1 MKRKYIDF
9 TTGNIGKPLIAFSIP
24 LFLGNILQQLYSI
37 TDAMIVGNLLGP
49 EALAAIGATS
59 PITNLSI
66 SLAIGVTLGVSVTVS
81 QFFGANDNDNV
92 RLTISTGYI
101 FFLFF
106 GIAIMIVAVLF
117 PICFN
122 VKTFGLWPLFAACM
136 TNGLGFLFVQLT
148 NQQTVGHLSTP
159 KTRTNNFAFLAMG
172 YSAANLSA
180 PIASGYLIDHL
191 GFQSAYTLAL
201 SAVVLGLLAFILFI
215 RSKLPSSWNRPKV
228 VKRKGNFELMGI
240 PHVRNVLIA
249 SSFMSM
255 AWDLQSFM
263 IPVYGTEIGLSA
275 SEVGWILGVFAAATF
290 FVRLFMPIIAR
301 HLTEWQTITCAFAL
315 GAASY
320 ALFPIFNNFYMLSAV
335 AFLLGMALGSSQ
347 PNVMSLIHTES
358 PPGRT
363 GEALGLRTMLINLCH
378 TTLPIIFGGAGNLI
392 GAGAVFYVVASLMG
406 GVSVFTSR
414 CQKQSVSRT
423 SRRVV
428 EELEQERSQKKI
440 NQ

>member
-1 MKRKYIDF
+1 MSSMVVRIILL
-9 TTGNIGKPLIAFSIP
+9 TVLVQIGCVSNRVTCSLDGLYEHATALEVGFMMALFAFVPALFAIRVGQWVDKVGPKKPVLI
-24 LFLGNILQQLYSI
+24 
-37 TDAMIVGNLLGP
+37 
-49 EALAAIGATS
+49 
-59 PITNLSI
+59 
-66 SLAIGVTLGVSVTVS
+66 
-81 QFFGANDNDNV
+81 
-92 RLTISTGYI
+92 
-101 FFLFF
+101 

-180 PIASGYLIDHL
+180 PIASGYLIDHI
-191 GFQSAYTLAL
+191 GFQSAYYL
-201 SAVVLGLLAFILFI
+201 SLTAVALGLTCLMLFI
-215 RSKLPSSWNRPKV
+215 WPKLLDRLNQNKRPK
-228 VKRKGNFELMGI
+228 KQSSFDLFRI
-240 PHVRNVLIA
+240 PHVRNVLVA

-275 SEVGWILGVFAAATF
+275 SQVGWILGVFASATF
-290 FVRLFMPIIAR
+290 TVRLFMPLISR
-301 HLTEWQTITCAFAL
+301 HLSEWQTITAAFGFGTL
-315 GAASY
+315 SY
-320 ALFPIFNNFYMLSAV
+320 VLFPIFENFYTLCAV
-335 AFLLGMALGSSQ
+335 AFLLGLALGSSQ

-378 TTLPIIFGGAGNLI
+378 TTLPLIFGAAGNLV
-392 GAGAVFYVVASLMG
+392 GAGAVFYVVAGLMG
-406 GVSVFTSR
+406 GVTVFTSR
-414 CQKQSVSRT
+414 CQKQSVSRNME
-423 SRRVV
+423 RVV
-428 EELEQERSQKKI
+428 NERTSENLPSQNDNHRDVQK
-440 NQ
+440 

>member
-1 MKRKYIDF
+1 MVVRIILL
-9 TTGNIGKPLIAFSIP
+9 TVLVQIGCVSNRVTCSLDGLYEHATALEVGFMMALFAFVPALFAIRVGQWVDKVGPKKPVLI
-24 LFLGNILQQLYSI
+24 
-37 TDAMIVGNLLGP
+37 
-49 EALAAIGATS
+49 
-59 PITNLSI
+59 
-66 SLAIGVTLGVSVTVS
+66 
-81 QFFGANDNDNV
+81 
-92 RLTISTGYI
+92 
-101 FFLFF
+101 

-148 NQQTVGHLSTP
+148 NQQTVGHLSTT

-180 PIASGYLIDHL
+180 PIASGYLIDHI
-191 GFQSAYTLAL
+191 GFQSAYYLSL
-201 SAVVLGLLAFILFI
+201 SAVALGMISFMLFI
-215 RSKLPSSWNRPKV
+215 CPKLPDRLNQNKRPK
-228 VKRKGNFELMGI
+228 KQSSFDLFRI

-275 SEVGWILGVFAAATF
+275 SQVGWILGVFASATF
-290 FVRLFMPIIAR
+290 IVRLFMPLIAR
-301 HLTEWQTITCAFAL
+301 HLSEWQTITAAFGFGTL
-315 GAASY
+315 SY
-320 ALFPIFNNFYMLSAV
+320 VLFPIFENFYTLCAV
-335 AFLLGMALGSSQ
+335 AFLLGLALGSSQ

-378 TTLPIIFGGAGNLI
+378 TTLPLIFGAAGNLV
-392 GAGAVFYVVASLMG
+392 GAGAVFYVVAGLMG
-406 GVSVFTSR
+406 GVTVFTSR
-414 CQKQSVSRT
+414 CEKQSVSRNME
-423 SRRVV
+423 RVV
-428 EELEQERSQKKI
+428 NERATENSSQQNK
-440 NQ
+440 NNL

>member
-1 MKRKYIDF
+1 MVVRIILL
-9 TTGNIGKPLIAFSIP
+9 TVLVQIGCVSNRVTCSLDGLYEHATALEVGFMMALFAFVPALFAIRVGQWVDKVGPKKPVLI
-24 LFLGNILQQLYSI
+24 
-37 TDAMIVGNLLGP
+37 
-49 EALAAIGATS
+49 
-59 PITNLSI
+59 
-66 SLAIGVTLGVSVTVS
+66 
-81 QFFGANDNDNV
+81 
-92 RLTISTGYI
+92 
-101 FFLFF
+101 

-148 NQQTVGHLSTP
+148 NQQTVGHLSTT

-180 PIASGYLIDHL
+180 PIASGYLIDHI
-191 GFQSAYTLAL
+191 GFQSAYYLSL
-201 SAVVLGLLAFILFI
+201 SAVALGMISFMLFI
-215 RSKLPSSWNRPKV
+215 WPKLPDRLNQNKRPK
-228 VKRKGNFELMGI
+228 KQSSFDLFRI

-275 SEVGWILGVFAAATF
+275 SQVGWILGVFASATF
-290 FVRLFMPIIAR
+290 IVRLFMPLIAR
-301 HLTEWQTITCAFAL
+301 HLSEWQTITAAFGFGTL
-315 GAASY
+315 SY
-320 ALFPIFNNFYMLSAV
+320 VLFPIFENFYTLCAV
-335 AFLLGMALGSSQ
+335 AFLLGLALGSSQ

-378 TTLPIIFGGAGNLI
+378 TTLPLIFGAAGNLV
-392 GAGAVFYVVASLMG
+392 GAGAVFYVVAGLMG
-406 GVSVFTSR
+406 GVTVFTSR
-414 CQKQSVSRT
+414 CEKQSVSRNME
-423 SRRVV
+423 RVV
-428 EELEQERSQKKI
+428 NERTTENSSQQNK
-440 NQ
+440 NNL

>member
-1 MKRKYIDF
+1 MSSMVVRIILL
-9 TTGNIGKPLIAFSIP
+9 TVLVQIGCVSNRVTCSLDGLYEHATALEVGFMMALFAFVPALFAIRVGQWVDKVGPKKPVLI
-24 LFLGNILQQLYSI
+24 
-37 TDAMIVGNLLGP
+37 
-49 EALAAIGATS
+49 
-59 PITNLSI
+59 
-66 SLAIGVTLGVSVTVS
+66 
-81 QFFGANDNDNV
+81 
-92 RLTISTGYI
+92 
-101 FFLFF
+101 

-148 NQQTVGHLSTP
+148 NQQTVGHLSTT

-180 PIASGYLIDHL
+180 PIASGYLIDHI
-191 GFQSAYTLAL
+191 GFQSAYYLSL
-201 SAVVLGLLAFILFI
+201 SAVALGMISFMLFI
-215 RSKLPSSWNRPKV
+215 WPKLPDRLNPNKRPK
-228 VKRKGNFELMGI
+228 KQSSFDLFRI

-275 SEVGWILGVFAAATF
+275 SQVGWILGVFASATF
-290 FVRLFMPIIAR
+290 IVRLFMPLIAR
-301 HLTEWQTITCAFAL
+301 HLSEWQTITAAFGFGTL
-315 GAASY
+315 SY
-320 ALFPIFNNFYMLSAV
+320 VLFPIFENFYTLCAV
-335 AFLLGMALGSSQ
+335 AFLLGLALGSSQ

-378 TTLPIIFGGAGNLI
+378 TTLPLIFGAAGNLV
-392 GAGAVFYVVASLMG
+392 GAGAVFYVVAGLMG
-406 GVSVFTSR
+406 GVTVFTSR
-414 CQKQSVSRT
+414 CEKQSVSRNME
-423 SRRVV
+423 RVV
-428 EELEQERSQKKI
+428 NERATENSSQQNK
-440 NQ
+440 NNL

>member
-1 MKRKYIDF
+1 MSSMVVRIILL
-9 TTGNIGKPLIAFSIP
+9 TVLVQIGCVSNRVTCSLDGLYEHATALEVGFMMALFAFVPALFAIRVGQWVDKVGPKKPVLI
-24 LFLGNILQQLYSI
+24 
-37 TDAMIVGNLLGP
+37 
-49 EALAAIGATS
+49 
-59 PITNLSI
+59 
-66 SLAIGVTLGVSVTVS
+66 
-81 QFFGANDNDNV
+81 
-92 RLTISTGYI
+92 
-101 FFLFF
+101 

-180 PIASGYLIDHL
+180 PIASGYLIDHI
-191 GFQSAYTLAL
+191 GFQSAYYL
-201 SAVVLGLLAFILFI
+201 SLTAVALGLTSFMLFI
-215 RSKLPSSWNRPKV
+215 WPKLPDRLNQNKRPK
-228 VKRKGNFELMGI
+228 KQSSFDLFRI
-240 PHVRNVLIA
+240 PHVRNVLVA

-275 SEVGWILGVFAAATF
+275 SQVGWILGVFASATF
-290 FVRLFMPIIAR
+290 TVRLFMPLISR
-301 HLTEWQTITCAFAL
+301 HLSEWQTITAAFGFGTL
-315 GAASY
+315 SY
-320 ALFPIFNNFYMLSAV
+320 VLFPIFENFYTLCAV
-335 AFLLGMALGSSQ
+335 AFLLGLALGSSQ

-378 TTLPIIFGGAGNLI
+378 TTLPLIFGAAGNLV
-392 GAGAVFYVVASLMG
+392 GAGAVFYVVAGLMG
-406 GVSVFTSR
+406 GVTVFTSR
-414 CQKQSVSRT
+414 CQKQSVSRNME
-423 SRRVV
+423 RVV
-428 EELEQERSQKKI
+428 NERTSENSPSQNDNHRDVQK
-440 NQ
+440 

>member
-1 MKRKYIDF
+1 MSSMVVRIILL
-9 TTGNIGKPLIAFSIP
+9 TVLVQIGCVSNRVTCSLDGLYEHATALEVGFMMALFAFVPALFAIRVGQWVDKVGPKKPVLI
-24 LFLGNILQQLYSI
+24 
-37 TDAMIVGNLLGP
+37 
-49 EALAAIGATS
+49 
-59 PITNLSI
+59 
-66 SLAIGVTLGVSVTVS
+66 
-81 QFFGANDNDNV
+81 
-92 RLTISTGYI
+92 
-101 FFLFF
+101 

-148 NQQTVGHLSTP
+148 NQQTVGHLSTT

-180 PIASGYLIDHL
+180 PIASGYLIDHI
-191 GFQSAYTLAL
+191 GFQSAYYLSL
-201 SAVVLGLLAFILFI
+201 SAVALGMISFMLFI
-215 RSKLPSSWNRPKV
+215 WPKLPDRLNQNKCPKKQSSFDLFR
-228 VKRKGNFELMGI
+228 I

-275 SEVGWILGVFAAATF
+275 SQVGWILGVFASATF
-290 FVRLFMPIIAR
+290 IVRLFMPLIAR
-301 HLTEWQTITCAFAL
+301 HLSEWQTITAAFGFGTL
-315 GAASY
+315 SY
-320 ALFPIFNNFYMLSAV
+320 VLFPIFENFYTLCAV
-335 AFLLGMALGSSQ
+335 AFLLGLALGSSQ

-378 TTLPIIFGGAGNLI
+378 TTLPLIFGAAGNLV
-392 GAGAVFYVVASLMG
+392 GAGAVFYVVAGLMG
-406 GVSVFTSR
+406 GVTVFTSR
-414 CQKQSVSRT
+414 CEKQSVSRNME
-423 SRRVV
+423 RVV
-428 EELEQERSQKKI
+428 NERATENSSQQNK
-440 NQ
+440 NNL

>member
-1 MKRKYIDF
+1 MSSMVVRIILL
-9 TTGNIGKPLIAFSIP
+9 TVLVQIGCVSNRVTCSLDGLYEHATALEVGFMMALFAFVPALFAIRVGQWVDKVGPKKPVLI
-24 LFLGNILQQLYSI
+24 
-37 TDAMIVGNLLGP
+37 
-49 EALAAIGATS
+49 
-59 PITNLSI
+59 
-66 SLAIGVTLGVSVTVS
+66 
-81 QFFGANDNDNV
+81 
-92 RLTISTGYI
+92 
-101 FFLFF
+101 

-148 NQQTVGHLSTP
+148 NQQTVGHLSTT

-180 PIASGYLIDHL
+180 PIASGYLIDHI
-191 GFQSAYTLAL
+191 GFQSAYYLSL
-201 SAVVLGLLAFILFI
+201 SAVALGLISFMLFI
-215 RSKLPSSWNRPKV
+215 WPKLPDRLNQNKRPK
-228 VKRKGNFELMGI
+228 KQSSFDLFRI

-275 SEVGWILGVFAAATF
+275 SQVGWILGVFASATF
-290 FVRLFMPIIAR
+290 IVRLFMPLIAR
-301 HLTEWQTITCAFAL
+301 HLSEWQTITAAFGFGTL
-315 GAASY
+315 SY
-320 ALFPIFNNFYMLSAV
+320 VLFPIFENFYTLCAV
-335 AFLLGMALGSSQ
+335 AFLLGLALGSSQ

-378 TTLPIIFGGAGNLI
+378 TTLPLIFGAAGNLV
-392 GAGAVFYVVASLMG
+392 GAGAVFYVVAGLMG
-406 GVSVFTSR
+406 GVTVFTSR
-414 CQKQSVSRT
+414 CEKQSVSRNME
-423 SRRVV
+423 RVV
-428 EELEQERSQKKI
+428 NERATENASQQNK
-440 NQ
+440 NNV

>member
-1 MKRKYIDF
+1 MSSMVVRIILL
-9 TTGNIGKPLIAFSIP
+9 TVLVQIGCVSNRVTCSLDGLYEHATALEVGFMMALFAFVPALFAIRVGQWVDKVGPKKPVLI
-24 LFLGNILQQLYSI
+24 
-37 TDAMIVGNLLGP
+37 
-49 EALAAIGATS
+49 
-59 PITNLSI
+59 
-66 SLAIGVTLGVSVTVS
+66 
-81 QFFGANDNDNV
+81 
-92 RLTISTGYI
+92 
-101 FFLFF
+101 

-148 NQQTVGHLSTP
+148 NQQTVGHLSTT

-180 PIASGYLIDHL
+180 PIASGYLIDHI
-191 GFQSAYTLAL
+191 GFQSAYYLSL
-201 SAVVLGLLAFILFI
+201 SAVALGMISFMLFI
-215 RSKLPSSWNRPKV
+215 WPKLPDRLNQNKRPK
-228 VKRKGNFELMGI
+228 KQSSFDLFRI

-275 SEVGWILGVFAAATF
+275 SQVGWILGVFASATF
-290 FVRLFMPIIAR
+290 IVRLFMPLIAR
-301 HLTEWQTITCAFAL
+301 HLSEWQTITAAFGFGTL
-315 GAASY
+315 SY
-320 ALFPIFNNFYMLSAV
+320 VLFPIFENFYTLCAV
-335 AFLLGMALGSSQ
+335 AFLLGLALGSSQ

-378 TTLPIIFGGAGNLI
+378 TTLPLIFGAAGNLV
-392 GAGAVFYVVASLMG
+392 GAGAVFYVVAGLMG
-406 GVSVFTSR
+406 GVTVFTSR
-414 CQKQSVSRT
+414 CEKQSVSRNME
-423 SRRVV
+423 RVV
-428 EELEQERSQKKI
+428 NERTTENSSQQNK
-440 NQ
+440 NNL

>member
-1 MKRKYIDF
+1 M
-9 TTGNIGKPLIAFSIP
+9 
-24 LFLGNILQQLYSI
+24 
-37 TDAMIVGNLLGP
+37 
-49 EALAAIGATS
+49 
-59 PITNLSI
+59 
-66 SLAIGVTLGVSVTVS
+66 
-81 QFFGANDNDNV
+81 
-92 RLTISTGYI
+92 
-101 FFLFF
+101 
-106 GIAIMIVAVLF
+106 
-117 PICFN
+117 
-122 VKTFGLWPLFAACM
+122 
-136 TNGLGFLFVQLT
+136 
-148 NQQTVGHLSTP
+148 
-159 KTRTNNFAFLAMG
+159 
-172 YSAANLSA
+172 
-180 PIASGYLIDHL
+180 

-201 SAVVLGLLAFILFI
+201 SAVVLGLLAFVLFI

-392 GAGAVFYVVASLMG
+392 GAAQSFTLWQASWAVCPFSPPVVRNNPSAVPLVVWLKNWSRNVAKKRSTNRIIQSSIASSKSIFSSKTYG
-406 GVSVFTSR
+406 
-414 CQKQSVSRT
+414 Q
-423 SRRVV
+423 
-428 EELEQERSQKKI
+428 
-440 NQ
+440 

>member
-1 MKRKYIDF
+1 MVVRIILL
-9 TTGNIGKPLIAFSIP
+9 TVLVQIGCVSNRVTCSLDGLYEHATALEVGFMMALFAFVPALFAIRVGQWVDKVGPKKPVLI
-24 LFLGNILQQLYSI
+24 
-37 TDAMIVGNLLGP
+37 
-49 EALAAIGATS
+49 
-59 PITNLSI
+59 
-66 SLAIGVTLGVSVTVS
+66 
-81 QFFGANDNDNV
+81 
-92 RLTISTGYI
+92 
-101 FFLFF
+101 

-148 NQQTVGHLSTP
+148 NQQTVGHLSTT

-180 PIASGYLIDHL
+180 PIASGYLIDHI
-191 GFQSAYTLAL
+191 GFQSAYYLSL
-201 SAVVLGLLAFILFI
+201 SAVALGMISFMLFI
-215 RSKLPSSWNRPKV
+215 WPKLPDRLNQNKRPK
-228 VKRKGNFELMGI
+228 KQSSFDLFRI

-275 SEVGWILGVFAAATF
+275 SQVGWILGVFASATF
-290 FVRLFMPIIAR
+290 IVRLFMPLIAR
-301 HLTEWQTITCAFAL
+301 HLSEWQTITAAFGFGTL
-315 GAASY
+315 SY
-320 ALFPIFNNFYMLSAV
+320 VLFPIFENFYTLCAV
-335 AFLLGMALGSSQ
+335 AFLLGLALGSSQ

-378 TTLPIIFGGAGNLI
+378 TTLPLIFGAAGILV
-392 GAGAVFYVVASLMG
+392 GAGAVFYVVAGLMG
-406 GVSVFTSR
+406 GVTVFTSR
-414 CQKQSVSRT
+414 CEKQSVSRNME
-423 SRRVV
+423 RVV
-428 EELEQERSQKKI
+428 NERATENSSQQNK
-440 NQ
+440 NNL

>member
-1 MKRKYIDF
+1 MSSMVVRIILL
-9 TTGNIGKPLIAFSIP
+9 TVLVQIGCVSNRVTCSLDGLYEHATALEVGFMMALFAFVPALFAIRVGQWVDKVGPKKPALI
-24 LFLGNILQQLYSI
+24 
-37 TDAMIVGNLLGP
+37 
-49 EALAAIGATS
+49 
-59 PITNLSI
+59 
-66 SLAIGVTLGVSVTVS
+66 
-81 QFFGANDNDNV
+81 
-92 RLTISTGYI
+92 
-101 FFLFF
+101 

-148 NQQTVGHLSTP
+148 NQQTVGHLSTT

-180 PIASGYLIDHL
+180 PIASGYLIDHI
-191 GFQSAYTLAL
+191 GFQSAYYLSL
-201 SAVVLGLLAFILFI
+201 SAVALGMISFMLFI
-215 RSKLPSSWNRPKV
+215 WPKLPDRLNQNKRPK
-228 VKRKGNFELMGI
+228 KQSSFDLFRI

-275 SEVGWILGVFAAATF
+275 SQVGWILGVFASATF
-290 FVRLFMPIIAR
+290 IVRLFMPLIAR
-301 HLTEWQTITCAFAL
+301 HLSEWQTITAAFGFGTL
-315 GAASY
+315 SY
-320 ALFPIFNNFYMLSAV
+320 VLFPIFENFYTLCAV
-335 AFLLGMALGSSQ
+335 AFLLGLALGSSQ

-378 TTLPIIFGGAGNLI
+378 TTLPLIFGAAGNLV
-392 GAGAVFYVVASLMG
+392 GAGAVFYVVAGLMG
-406 GVSVFTSR
+406 GVTVFTSR
-414 CQKQSVSRT
+414 CEKQSVSRNME
-423 SRRVV
+423 RVV
-428 EELEQERSQKKI
+428 NERATENASQQNK
-440 NQ
+440 NNV

>member
-1 MKRKYIDF
+1 MSPTIIKVILLTVVVQIGCVSNRVSCSLDALYEQASALEVGIMMALFAFVPALFAIRSGQWIDS
-9 TTGNIGKPLIAFSIP
+9 IGPKKPVLI
-24 LFLGNILQQLYSI
+24 
-37 TDAMIVGNLLGP
+37 
-49 EALAAIGATS
+49 
-59 PITNLSI
+59 
-66 SLAIGVTLGVSVTVS
+66 
-81 QFFGANDNDNV
+81 
-92 RLTISTGYI
+92 
-101 FFLFF
+101 
-106 GIAIMIVAVLF
+106 GIAIMSVAAFLPLAF
-117 PICFN
+117 D

-136 TNGLGFLFVQLT
+136 INGLGFMLVQMT
-148 NQQTVGHLSTP
+148 NQQLVGHLS
-159 KTRTNNFAFLAMG
+159 KAESRTNNFAFLAMG

-201 SAVVLGLLAFILFI
+201 SAVVLGLLAFVLFI
-215 RSKLPSSWNRPKV
+215 RSKLLSSWNRPKV